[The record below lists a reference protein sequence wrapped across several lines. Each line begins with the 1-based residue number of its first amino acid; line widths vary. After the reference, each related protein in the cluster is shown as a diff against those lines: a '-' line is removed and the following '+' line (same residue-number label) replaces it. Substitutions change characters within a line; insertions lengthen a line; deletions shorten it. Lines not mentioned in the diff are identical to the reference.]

1 MIEVQNLTKKF
12 DGKVNKSYLFAV
24 KNERKKE
31 RTSVLSGLYPAR
43 RACVETE
50 AGRAPTT

>member
-24 KNERKKE
+24 KKERKNERAK
-31 RTSVLSGLYPAR
+31 
-43 RACVETE
+43 RALPRPQGVC
-50 AGRAPTT
+50 RNRSR